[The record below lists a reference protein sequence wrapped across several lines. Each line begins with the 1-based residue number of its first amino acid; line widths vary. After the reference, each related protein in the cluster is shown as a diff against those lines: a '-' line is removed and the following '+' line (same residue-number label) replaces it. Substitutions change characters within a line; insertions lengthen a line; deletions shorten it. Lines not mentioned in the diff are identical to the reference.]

1 MVSRELEFR
10 GINLNHLKLYFEELG
25 GIPLTDQFPYIYRG
39 ESWRGEIGSEG
50 ELTFTPAFK
59 VNVVKIRFT
68 ADSESELT
76 EIIRKYR
83 LKTTRIGG

>member
-10 GINLNHLKLYFEELG
+10 GININHLKLYFEELG
-25 GIPLTDQFPYIYRG
+25 GILLADQFPFVYRG
-39 ESWRGEIGSEG
+39 EGWSGEIGSEG
-50 ELTFTPAFK
+50 QLTFTPAFK
-59 VNVVKIRFT
+59 VNVVKVRFT
-68 ADSESELT
+68 ADSDGALQ